1 MKAQKIVTSECNLL
15 ISFNYRRNLGNC
27 ANVFF
32 THHVTI
38 KDRDIV
44 AKDRDIVAN
53 NNNYY
58 Y

>member
-1 MKAQKIVTSECNLL
+1 MKTQKIVTSKYYLV
-15 ISFNYRRNLGNC
+15 ISFNYRRNLWNC